1 MPSSTTALTQDL
13 AFNSLAK
20 FFSETPFVFFG
31 TGLSCAVD
39 RAFGMPALQEA
50 LVHSILSSELNATAG
65 PEWETVKSAIAGGR
79 DLESAL
85 NEVSSS
91 DLLERIRA
99 ETAKHLMGIDK
110 STCWRLCEGSAEWP
124 AAKLIAQIVEKL
136 PEGSPVLHVLTPN
149 YDLLFEHA
157 MERLQVPISTGFHG
171 CINRR
176 LDWDRASLQHS
187 RLASDGFGRRLRTIA
202 KPQKH
207 LRLYKVHGSLSYFH
221 HENQLI
227 ENLTWAWDPPPFSTR
242 VMVTPGQSKFAVLQ
256 SFRRELQAP
265 VDQEIDKASSFLFL
279 GYGFNDTHLENYIRR
294 KLVSQQS
301 NALILT
307 KAINPRIESLAADA
321 RKVWVVTSHPGASGG
336 GCRIYNA
343 TYPAPLIVDSLDLWR
358 ADVFAREILSL

>member
-1 MPSSTTALTQDL
+1 MSTTPPALSQEVAL
-13 AFNSLAK
+13 NSLAK

-39 RAFGMPALQEA
+39 RAFGMPALQDA
-50 LVHSILSSELNATAG
+50 LTKAIAPSELNASAAS
-65 PEWETVKSAIAGGR
+65 EWEQVKAALSGGR

-85 NEVSSS
+85 NEVSST
-91 DLLERIRA
+91 DLLERIRL
-99 ETAKHLMGIDK
+99 ETAKHLMGIDQT
-110 STCWRLCEGSAEWP
+110 TCWRLCEGTAEWP
-124 AAKLIAQIVEKL
+124 AAKLMAQIVEKL

-157 MERLQVPISTGFHG
+157 MERLRVPISTGFHG

-176 LDWDRASLQHS
+176 LDWDRATLQHS
-187 RLASDGFGRRLRTIA
+187 RIASDGFGQRLRTVA

-207 LRLYKVHGSLSYFH
+207 LRLYKVHGSLSYFY
-221 HENQLI
+221 HENQLV
-227 ENLTWAWDPPPFSTR
+227 ENLSWAWAPPPFANR

-265 VDQEIDKASSFLFL
+265 VDQEIDRASSFLFL
-279 GYGFNDTHLENYIRR
+279 GYGFNDTHLENYIRQ

-307 KAINPRIESLAADA
+307 KDLNPRIESLATDA
-321 RKVWVVTSHPGASGG
+321 RKVWVVTAHPGTSGA
-336 GCRIYNA
+336 GCRIYNSSFS
-343 TYPAPLIVDSLDLWR
+343 APLILDGLDLWR
-358 ADVFAREILSL
+358 ADVFAREVLSL

>member
-1 MPSSTTALTQDL
+1 MSAPATALTQEF
-13 AFNSLAK
+13 AFSSLAK
-20 FFSETPFVFFG
+20 FFGETPFVFFG

-39 RAFGMPALQEA
+39 RAFGMPALEA
-50 LVHSILSSELNATAG
+50 ALARSILSAELKGSAV
-65 PEWETVKSAIAGGR
+65 PEWEAVKSAISGGS

-91 DLLERIRA
+91 ELLDRIRT
-99 ETAKHLMGIDK
+99 ETAKHLVGIDK
-110 STCWRLCEGSAEWP
+110 SACWRLCEGTAEWP
-124 AAKLIAQIVEKL
+124 AAKMIARIVEKL

-157 MERLQVPISTGFHG
+157 MERLRVPISTGFHG

-176 LDWDRASLQHS
+176 LDWDRASLHHS
-187 RLASDGFGRRLRTIA
+187 RLASDGFGPRLRTIA

-207 LRLYKVHGSLSYFH
+207 LRLYKVHGSLSYFY

-227 ENLTWAWDPPPFSTR
+227 ENLTWAWDPPPFATR
-242 VMVTPGQSKFAVLQ
+242 VMVTPGQAKFAVLQ

-265 VDQEIDKASSFLFL
+265 VDQEIEKASSFLFL
-279 GYGFNDTHLENYIRR
+279 GYGFNDTHLENYIRQ

-307 KAINPRIESLAADA
+307 KDLNPRIEKLAADA
-321 RKVWVVTSHPGASGG
+321 RKVWVVTSHPGPLGV
-336 GCRIYNA
+336 GCRIYNSA
-343 TYPAPLIVDSLDLWR
+343 YPAPLIVDSLDLWR